1 MEDGKKDVIP
11 VNLNKRESFLE
22 LNISM
27 GIQRKKILLRKII
40 NELLKNYSSDLL
52 NFDYLKQYWVFENE

>member
-1 MEDGKKDVIP
+1 MEDGKKDFIP

>member
-52 NFDYLKQYWVFENE
+52 NFDYLKQYWAFENE